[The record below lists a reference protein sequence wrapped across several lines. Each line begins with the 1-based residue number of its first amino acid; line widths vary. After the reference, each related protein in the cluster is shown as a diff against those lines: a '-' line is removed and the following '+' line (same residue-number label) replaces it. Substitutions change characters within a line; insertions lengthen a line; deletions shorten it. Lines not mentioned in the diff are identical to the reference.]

1 MEEWAIMY
9 RTWIQ
14 NQQVVVRF
22 TLSCQQ
28 KEEINEQQIIQTVL
42 DLGVKLF
49 SYINDSF
56 AIKSLDGN
64 LIIVYIQSG
73 EVLDIQIQQVILK
86 ENILH

>member
-1 MEEWAIMY
+1 MY